1 MTTAGMTGFLGTVS
15 IVLAGVSGWLWK
27 RLRSATRAAKEA
39 EAKMAALRKRIGKYN
54 KCKHFLFK
62 ENTIEKTTNCYIQR
76 NYQVISESKY
86 NIFSRFCVFGSRRNE
101 DHPATPSGRYEESTG
116 TPGWTRRP
124 RQVQPHRSLWS
135 PLPNS
140 RIGRLGVG
148 RSEGR
153 WWRR

>member
-1 MTTAGMTGFLGTVS
+1 MTTAGMTGFLGTVA

-62 ENTIEKTTNCYIQR
+62 ENTIQKTTNCYIQR

-86 NIFSRFCVFGSRRNE
+86 KYIF
-101 DHPATPSGRYEESTG
+101 
-116 TPGWTRRP
+116 
-124 RQVQPHRSLWS
+124 
-135 PLPNS
+135 
-140 RIGRLGVG
+140 
-148 RSEGR
+148 
-153 WWRR
+153 